1 MFFNAQSSEAEAK
14 PLPMIAMSTWVMTC
28 SLEQKRLCDARL

>member
-1 MFFNAQSSEAEAK
+1 MQSSEAEAK

-28 SLEQKRLCDARL
+28 SLEQKDCVMLDCSA